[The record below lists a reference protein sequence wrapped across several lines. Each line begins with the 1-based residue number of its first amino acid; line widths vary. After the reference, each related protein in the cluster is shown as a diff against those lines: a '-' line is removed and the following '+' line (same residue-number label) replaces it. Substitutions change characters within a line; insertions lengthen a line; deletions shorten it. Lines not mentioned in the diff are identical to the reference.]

1 MPAMNRP
8 IPGQS
13 LTDEPKNYAWER
25 PPEITDPNEAVK
37 YHLDRVADPEVID
50 NVFYALDMGMPVK
63 TLTDSMMTGAVGKG
77 IHSIDV
83 GLMVEPLIRRAVM
96 KIADNAGVDYRESFE
111 EQEVSIEERAARM
124 VKIVESTPEDERDA
138 GYDFLKESVANIQET
153 PSPDMEEEG
162 MMQEE
167 PEMSEDTM
175 VEEKPKGLMAR

>member
-1 MPAMNRP
+1 MSAMNRP

-63 TLTDSMMTGAVGKG
+63 TLTDSMMSGAVAKG
-77 IHSIDV
+77 MHSIDV
-83 GLMVEPLIRRAVM
+83 GLIVEPLIRRAVM
-96 KIADNAGVDYRESFE
+96 KIADNAGVDYKESFD
-111 EQEVSIEERAARM
+111 EQETSIEERAARM
-124 VKIVESTPEDERDA
+124 VRIVESTPEEERDA
-138 GYDFLKESVANIQET
+138 GYDFLTEISSNVQ
-153 PSPDMEEEG
+153 EEEQP
-162 MMQEE
+162 QEE

>member
-37 YHLDRVADPEVID
+37 YHLDRVSDEEVID

-63 TLTDSMMTGAVGKG
+63 TLTDAMMTGAVGKG

-83 GLMVEPLIRRAVM
+83 GLLVEPLVRRAVM
-96 KIADNAGVDYRESFE
+96 RIAENAGVDYKETFDE
-111 EQEVSIEERAARM
+111 DEVSVEERAARM
-124 VKIVESTPEDERDA
+124 VRVVESTPQEERDA
-138 GYDFLKESVANIQET
+138 GYDFLKEASTNIQET
-153 PSPDMEEEG
+153 PAAEGEEE
-162 MMQEE
+162 MMEE

>member
-1 MPAMNRP
+1 MSAMNRP

-63 TLTDSMMTGAVGKG
+63 TLTDSMMTGAVAKG
-77 IHSIDV
+77 MHSIDV
-83 GLMVEPLIRRAVM
+83 GLIVEPLVRRAVM
-96 KIADNAGVDYRESFE
+96 KIADNAGVDYKESFD
-111 EQEVSIEERAARM
+111 EQEASIEERAARM
-124 VKIVESTPEDERDA
+124 VRIVESTPEEERDA
-138 GYDFLKESVANIQET
+138 GYDFLTEISSNVQ
-153 PSPDMEEEG
+153 EEEQP
-162 MMQEE
+162 QEE

>member
-1 MPAMNRP
+1 MSAMNRP

-63 TLTDSMMTGAVGKG
+63 TLTDSMMTGAVAKG
-77 IHSIDV
+77 MHSIDV
-83 GLMVEPLIRRAVM
+83 GLIAEPLIRRAVM
-96 KIADNAGVDYRESFE
+96 KIADNAGVDYKESFD
-111 EQEVSIEERAARM
+111 EQETSIEERAARM
-124 VKIVESTPEDERDA
+124 VRIVESTPEEERDA
-138 GYDFLKESVANIQET
+138 GYDFLTEISSNVQ
-153 PSPDMEEEG
+153 EEEQP
-162 MMQEE
+162 QEE

-175 VEEKPKGLMAR
+175 VEDKPKGLMAR

>member
-1 MPAMNRP
+1 MSAMNRP

-63 TLTDSMMTGAVGKG
+63 TLTDSMMTGAVAKG
-77 IHSIDV
+77 MHSIDV
-83 GLMVEPLIRRAVM
+83 GLIVEPLVRRAVM
-96 KIADNAGVDYRESFE
+96 KIADNAGVDYKESFD
-111 EQEVSIEERAARM
+111 EQEASIEERAARM
-124 VKIVESTPEDERDA
+124 VKIVESTPEEERDA
-138 GYDFLKESVANIQET
+138 GYDFLTEISSNVQ
-153 PSPDMEEEG
+153 EEEQP
-162 MMQEE
+162 QEE

>member
-1 MPAMNRP
+1 MSAMNRP

-63 TLTDSMMTGAVGKG
+63 TLTDSMMTGAVAKG
-77 IHSIDV
+77 MHSIDV
-83 GLMVEPLIRRAVM
+83 GLIVEPLIRRAVM
-96 KIADNAGVDYRESFE
+96 KIADNAGVDYKESFD
-111 EQEVSIEERAARM
+111 EQEASIEERAARM
-124 VKIVESTPEDERDA
+124 VRIVESTPEEERDA
-138 GYDFLKESVANIQET
+138 GYDFLTEISSNVQ
-153 PSPDMEEEG
+153 EEEQP
-162 MMQEE
+162 QEE

>member
-1 MPAMNRP
+1 MNRP

-63 TLTDSMMTGAVGKG
+63 TLTDSMMTGAVAKG
-77 IHSIDV
+77 MHSIDV
-83 GLMVEPLIRRAVM
+83 GLIVEPLVRRAVM
-96 KIADNAGVDYRESFE
+96 KIADNAGVDYKESFD
-111 EQEVSIEERAARM
+111 EQEASIEERAARM
-124 VKIVESTPEDERDA
+124 VKIVESTPEEERDA
-138 GYDFLKESVANIQET
+138 GYDFLTEISSNVQ
-153 PSPDMEEEG
+153 EEEQP
-162 MMQEE
+162 QEE